1 MLKDLKSYCDAQYRV
16 DLAYKDQQRWQ
27 AISLMNIAN
36 AGKFSADY
44 TVQNYA
50 DDIWQI
56 EPLYAHVKEPNSA
69 SLT

>member
-1 MLKDLKSYCDAQYRV
+1 
-16 DLAYKDQQRWQ
+16 YKDQQRWQ